1 MTSGDDRP
9 VVGVGAV
16 VRDGNNILLVKR
28 GREPG
33 RGLWA
38 VPGGKVERG
47 EELRATARREV
58 EEETGLRI
66 EVGDP
71 VWVGE
76 VIEGDHH
83 IVLIDF
89 AARLVGGVM
98 SPGDDADEV
107 RWVAI
112 DAARSLPLT
121 QTMHSLLDSLA
132 R

>member
-1 MTSGDDRP
+1 M
-9 VVGVGAV
+9 VGVGAV
-16 VRDGNNILLVKR
+16 VRDGDRILLVRR

-47 EELRATARREV
+47 EEMRATARREV

-66 EVGDP
+66 EVGEP

-76 VIEGDHH
+76 VIEADHH

-89 AARLVGGVM
+89 AAELIGGEL

-107 RWVAI
+107 RWVAMEE
-112 DAARSLPLT
+112 ARDLPLT
-121 QTMHSLLDSLA
+121 RTMYALLDSLTP
-132 R
+132 